1 MNSIKFNIL
10 VLLLTWS
17 IHSFCQTHYDST
29 FIHQIINLELKEND
43 KKIKKAYPIFETST
57 SLDDRIR
64 KDSVYTQD
72 LFGKEMNWTA
82 FNLVTKY
89 GFFTKDPLVD
99 TCLIIHSPLF
109 NENHDE
115 FIIQYETRFQNN
127 TSYFTTD
134 YYRKKKKKWSFVRS
148 VNSFSF

>member
-1 MNSIKFNIL
+1 

-17 IHSFCQTHYDST
+17 NQSFCQTHYDST

-72 LFGKEMNWTA
+72 LFGKEMNWAT
-82 FNLVTKY
+82 FNLETKY

-99 TCLIIHSPLF
+99 TCMIIHSPLF
-109 NENHDE
+109 NENYDE
-115 FIIQYETRFQNN
+115 FIIQFETRLQNN

-134 YYRKKKKKWSFVRS
+134 Y
-148 VNSFSF
+148 